1 MMEQCSQMGACL
13 SLSHTHRNAILLEE
27 KKQKTQRLTEYPFDR
42 NCKYGIL
49 VKQFGEFKYTE
60 VRHLVVVGHV

>member
-13 SLSHTHRNAILLEE
+13 SLSHTPQCDPIRR